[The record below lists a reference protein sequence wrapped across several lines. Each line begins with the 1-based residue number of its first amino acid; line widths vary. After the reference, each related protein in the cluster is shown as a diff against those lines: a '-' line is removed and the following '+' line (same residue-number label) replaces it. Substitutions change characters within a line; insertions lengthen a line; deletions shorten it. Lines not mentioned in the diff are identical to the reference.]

1 MKNLFEGKKDLNKYV
16 TSVSLYGAEFRIYY
30 WGGWERYF
38 GTKEHV
44 HSFFEMTYVLNGTGE
59 YHEGNVCYPLAPHSL
74 ILSRPNYEHQL
85 FSEHGMKTLY
95 FAFDLKESESDDEW
109 RHYIQCLKQKLN
121 PVFPSPKENI
131 YSNLWKALYQSAIE
145 MEHTKKAK
153 MLKQL
158 APQLLIATF
167 DCFYPL
173 PKQESLITDQSLDEH
188 KELIYRVNLYIKD
201 NLHKNIKIS
210 DIADDLYVSKRHLS
224 RLMREETG
232 KTFTEVLQDER
243 LSLATEYLRT
253 TDKSVKNIAIEC
265 GFLDVSYFTKLFT
278 RTMRYPPTKYR
289 KMYQDTMESE
299 FKDR

>member
-44 HSFFEMTYVLNGTGE
+44 HSFFEMTYVLDGTGE
-59 YHEGNVCYPLAPHSL
+59 YREGNVSYSLAPHSL

-85 FSEHGMKTLY
+85 SSEQGMKTLY
-95 FAFDLKESESDDEW
+95 FAFDLKENESDDEW
-109 RHYIQCLKQKLN
+109 GDYIQSLKQVSN
-121 PVFPSPKENI
+121 PVYSPQKEFI
-131 YSNLWKALYQSAIE
+131 YTNLWKVLYQSAIE
-145 MEHTKKAK
+145 MEHTWKKK
-153 MLKQL
+153 TLKQL
-158 APQLLIATF
+158 SPQLLIATF

-173 PKQESLITDQSLDEH
+173 PKKEPPITDKSFDEH
-188 KELIYRVNLYIKD
+188 KELIYRVILYIKD

-210 DIADDLYVSKRHLS
+210 DVADDLYVSKRHLS

-243 LSLATEYLRT
+243 LSLATEYLRK

-278 RTMRYPPTKYR
+278 RTIRYPPTKYR
-289 KMYQDTMESE
+289 KMYQGTKESE
-299 FKDR
+299 FKDS

>member
-16 TSVSLYGAEFRIYY
+16 TSVSVYGAEFHIYY

-38 GTKEHV
+38 GTKEHM
-44 HSFFEMTYVLNGTGE
+44 HSFFEMTYVLDGTGE
-59 YHEGNVCYPLAPHSL
+59 YHEGNVSYSLTPYSL

-85 FSEHGMKTLY
+85 FSEQGMKTLY
-95 FAFDLKESESDDEW
+95 FAFDLKENESDDEW
-109 RHYIQCLKQKLN
+109 KHYIQYLKQEIN
-121 PVFPSPKENI
+121 PVFTSRTESI

-145 MEHTKKAK
+145 MEYTCKKK

-158 APQLLIATF
+158 APQLLITTF

-173 PKQESLITDQSLDEH
+173 PKQEPSVKNKPFDEH
-188 KELIYRVNLYIKD
+188 NELIYRVNLYIKD

-210 DIADDLYVSKRHLS
+210 DVADDLYVSKRHLS

-232 KTFTEVLQDER
+232 KTFTEILQDER
-243 LSLATEYLRT
+243 LSLATEYLRKT
-253 TDKSVKNIAIEC
+253 NKSVKNISLEC

-278 RTMRYPPTKYR
+278 RTMRYPPTIYR
-289 KMYQDTMESE
+289 RMYQGTIESE